1 MRYVLRRAGQAD
13 MPVIRRMIAEGRAS
27 LAERGIDQWRVHYP
41 DDAAFA
47 CDLAVGQL
55 WVLSGP
61 DGTPAAVAALCFGED
76 PTYRRMTDGRWTEDA
91 PYAAIHRVAVS
102 ASLRGQGIAGE
113 LFGALCA
120 AAAQNGMR
128 WVRADTHSD
137 NASMRR
143 ALEKSGFVLCG
154 KIRTAH
160 DEPRV
165 AYEKRLCAPGE

>member
-27 LAERGIDQWRVHYP
+27 LADRGIDQWRIHYP
-41 DDAAFA
+41 DDTAFGG
-47 CDLAVGQL
+47 DLAVGQL

-61 DGTPAAVAALCFGED
+61 DGAPVAVAALCFGED
-76 PTYRRMTDGRWTEDA
+76 PTYRCITDGRWTGDA
-91 PYAAIHRVAVS
+91 LYAAIHRVAVS
-102 ASLRGQGIAGE
+102 AALRGQGIAGE

-120 AAAQNGMR
+120 VAAQSGMR
-128 WVRADTHSD
+128 WVRADTHAD

-143 ALEKSGFVLCG
+143 ALEKSGFKLRG
-154 KIRTAH
+154 RIRTAH
-160 DEPRV
+160 GEPRV